1 MLNIFC
7 GTPSYMAPEIVSKKN
22 YRGRPTDIWALGIL
36 MFTLLAGHFPFRGY
50 DDRDLFAKI
59 KRGKFNIPTI
69 VTEDAANLLR
79 KILRV
84 NPDERVTVDQI
95 LMDKWLN

>member
-1 MLNIFC
+1 MLIFN
-7 GTPSYMAPEIVSKKN
+7 TKN
-22 YRGRPTDIWALGIL
+22 KFY
-36 MFTLLAGHFPFRGY
+36 LLIGY

-84 NPDERVTVDQI
+84 NPDERVTVDQVS
-95 LMDKWLN
+95 